1 MARGDWRTA
10 EREGVDVTGIDLN
23 DAGRLRGRE
32 GVDMDM
38 TGIVV
43 KVQEVRDLTA
53 RGDWQIVG
61 GSARKRVIGRLG
73 LGGRGWM

>member
-1 MARGDWRTA
+1 MVRGDWQTA
-10 EREGVDVTGIDLN
+10 EREGVDMTGIDLN

-32 GVDMDM
+32 EVDMDM

-53 RGDWQIVG
+53 
-61 GSARKRVIGRLG
+61 
-73 LGGRGWM
+73 